1 MRENKMEFIKALEDL
16 RHKTRAL
23 EELVIKTGY
32 INYDQ
37 KDKCGRYEFV
47 RTEDANEITHLL
59 FVWKEQYPLFG
70 VRKCIDGDSNFGILI
85 DAMETLNH
93 MV

>member
-16 RHKTRAL
+16 CHKTRAL
-23 EELVIKTGY
+23 EDLRIKTGY

-47 RTEDANEITHLL
+47 TTEDANEITHLL
-59 FVWKEQYPLFG
+59 FVWKEQDPLFG

-85 DAMETLNH
+85 DAVETLNH